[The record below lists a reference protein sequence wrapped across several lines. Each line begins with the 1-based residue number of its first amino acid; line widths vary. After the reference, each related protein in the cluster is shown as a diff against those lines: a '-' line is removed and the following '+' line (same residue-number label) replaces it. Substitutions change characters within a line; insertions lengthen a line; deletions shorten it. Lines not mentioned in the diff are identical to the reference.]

1 MRNIQRVR
9 IKIDDVHELSIINY
23 EIHTEDSRV
32 LDRAEVAICHDEGV
46 ANDTVTGIS
55 DVKALLAYLQHYF
68 GEKDEQ
74 LEVRKNGKIP
84 F

>member
-23 EIHTEDSRV
+23 EIHTEDGKV
-32 LDRAEVAICHDEGV
+32 LDRAEVAICNDEGV

-55 DVKALLAYLQHYF
+55 NVKGLMAYLKHYF
-68 GEKDEQ
+68 GEC
-74 LEVRKNGKIP
+74 NG
-84 F
+84 